1 MSDPA
6 PAVES
11 SPAPA
16 AETPAVA
23 TEAPVQTTPQAE
35 EAVAESQRSAD
46 ALESSTPSLED
57 AMSSIN
63 LDNLSNEQVAD
74 LSSGDPAKV
83 AAALGMKGESKPA
96 PKVAPAPATDEPT
109 AQKAVDRISIKA
121 LPPED
126 RSRALAAM
134 DAVRAGKDPK
144 QAFAEA
150 FGITGESAPSQSED
164 APETPQSA
172 PIEVAPPP
180 EVAEIQSKIDAL
192 VAKRDQARAEF
203 SPTAEEDSDA
213 IMELRIDLR
222 DAKRQAEQSQRESA
236 TLEAQVNESHSR
248 AFEKY
253 ADLAT
258 DPDSG
263 FQDYADVEII
273 LAERKNDPILTRPD
287 WPEHIADRVFAKHY
301 KSKAANSSPDKNGNA
316 PSSIPPAPKNDVR
329 FSGSPIGPNSS
340 AGAMTPLVAE
350 AEMSKLDQDQQDAV
364 MAQLERLANKR

>member
-1 MSDPA
+1 MTDTA
-6 PAVES
+6 PATVES
-11 SPAPA
+11 SPAL
-16 AETPAVA
+16 VA
-23 TEAPVQTTPQAE
+23 EAPVQTSPQAE

-46 ALESSTPSLED
+46 ALESSTPSLEE
-57 AMSSIN
+57 AMSNIN
-63 LDNLSNEQVAD
+63 LDSLSNEQVAD

-96 PKVAPAPATDEPT
+96 AKPAPAVEETT
-109 AQKAVDRISIKA
+109 TKAVDRISIKA
-121 LPPED
+121 LKAED

-134 DAVRAGKDPK
+134 EAVRAGKDPK

-150 FGITGESAPSQSED
+150 FGITGESAPSKSDD
-164 APETPQSA
+164 AVETPQSA
-172 PIEVAPPP
+172 PVEVAPPP
-180 EVAEIQSKIDAL
+180 EVADIQSQIDAL

-222 DAKRQAEQSQRESA
+222 DAKRAAEQSQRESM
-236 TLEAQVNESHSR
+236 TFDSQVSESHAR
-248 AFEKY
+248 AFERY
-253 ADLAT
+253 ADLAS

-273 LAERKNDPILTRPD
+273 LASNKNDPILQRPD
-287 WPEHIADRVFAKHY
+287 WPEHIADRVSAKFF
-301 KSKAANSSPDKNGNA
+301 KSRAANSSRELNSNA
-316 PSSIPPAPKNDVR
+316 TSSIPPAPKNDVR

-350 AEMSKLDQDQQDAV
+350 AEMSKLDQAQQDAV